1 MVVDSTTIEGA
12 GGELVLFCLRLV
24 DVVDHLDH
32 IDVGELM
39 RVELI
44 LKSKKD

>member
-12 GGELVLFCLRLV
+12 GGELVLFCFL
-24 DVVDHLDH
+24 DVVVLLNH

-44 LKSKKD
+44 LKSKKE